1 MCAGLFGVA
10 LLFAGALVPSAHLSG
25 PPSTSTSTVSD
36 QYVRA
41 TPTATDSIALEQGW
55 NLVSSRIVPDAPALE
70 DVFADVAPSIVEVR
84 DEQDRVYRPGEVN
97 EIGDWNA
104 REGYEVYASSP
115 QTLVLEGTP
124 LAREAKISL
133 DQGWNIIPYL
143 PDAPL
148 PVAEALSSI
157 DNAVVMVKNGRGD
170 AYIPSEDVNQ
180 IGQLA
185 PKEAYKINVSQDV
198 ELSYPSGSRTYAA
211 ECLRQRNAVVPRDFG
226 SFVAET
232 PSDSLQR
239 ITNRETL
246 NAALDNAPVG
256 GAVCLPKG
264 DYYML
269 PDHTKDYV
277 ATVQI
282 RRDSVTLWGAGRND
296 NGNGTALYSR
306 GQYLVIDGS
315 VVRGDGI
322 GFYAPSAGGEI
333 DGVVLRD
340 FELNGNTT
348 GHTGDYEWP
357 ADPSDGDGWDTS
369 NRGINLSGSSGT
381 LPTSAEIRN
390 VWIHKFKAPLIYFG
404 GNKLGTVVVD
414 NVISENTN
422 ASTINIAGDSVV
434 VTDSEFGL
442 SRFWVEIGPKQPDD
456 YGRYDN
462 NYFHDAAKKQA
473 FVFSGG
479 DGYEHEY
486 LIENNTFEDCN
497 FGQSF
502 SDQLFQFGGG
512 VAGSIVIRSNTMTN
526 CGGALFT
533 TTPLATVDTT
543 RDVTIKNNDIE
554 TQGGEVFYFLREVA
568 DIVVR
573 DNTIER
579 VGGPRKR
586 STPLTAWGG
595 ASKVNVDVI
604 GNEIKN
610 GFHGMKRYDLE
621 ANGKRPLHLQN
632 EYTNSPGATVHGIS
646 AADSLVDPFVETTL
660 LRPKESSVEVTLGTE
675 HIPDGQT
682 TTFISQDDDGP
693 NGAEVV
699 FSPSNPTYD
708 VSEERRL
715 TDGQTITM
723 EYDESAGY
731 WIETQ

>member
-1 MCAGLFGVA
+1 
-10 LLFAGALVPSAHLSG
+10 
-25 PPSTSTSTVSD
+25 
-36 QYVRA
+36 
-41 TPTATDSIALEQGW
+41 
-55 NLVSSRIVPDAPALE
+55 
-70 DVFADVAPSIVEVR
+70 VFADVAPAIVEVR

-133 DQGWNIIPYL
+133 DQGWNTISYL

-170 AYIPSEDVNQ
+170 AYIPSEGVNR

-226 SFVAET
+226 SFVADT

-322 GFYAPSAGGEI
+322 GFYGGN

-348 GHTGDYEWP
+348 GHTGEYNWP
-357 ADPSDGDGWDTS
+357 ADPEDGTGWDTS
-369 NRGINLSGSSGT
+369 NRGINLSGPSS
-381 LPTSAEIRN
+381 TSHTSVEIRN
-390 VWIHKFKAPLIYFG
+390 VWIHKFKAPLVYYG
-404 GNKLGTVVVD
+404 GNSLGTVVAD
-414 NVISENTN
+414 NIISEDTN
-422 ASTINIAGDSVV
+422 ASTFNMAGDSVV
-434 VTDSEFGL
+434 VTNSEFGL
-442 SRFWVEIGPKQPDD
+442 SRFWVEITPKQADD
-456 YGRYDN
+456 YGRYAN
-462 NYFHDAAKKQA
+462 NYFHDAAKKRA
-473 FVFSGG
+473 FTFSGG
-479 DGYEHEY
+479 GDYIDEY
-486 LIENNTFEDCN
+486 IVENNTFEDCN
-497 FGQSF
+497 FGESP
-502 SDQLFQFGGG
+502 SDQLFQFSG
-512 VAGSIVIRSNTMTN
+512 AIQGSFVIRNNTMLS

-533 TTPLATVDTT
+533 KTGLAEGGPT

-554 TQGGEVFYFLREVA
+554 TMSGDVFYFLRDVK
-568 DIVVR
+568 DITIR
-573 DNTIER
+573 DNIIER
-579 VGGPRKR
+579 VGGQYGNN

-595 ASKVNVDVI
+595 PSKVNANVI
-604 GNEIKN
+604 DNEIKN
-610 GFHGMKRYDLE
+610 AYRGIERFDLN
-621 ANGKRPLHLQN
+621 ANAKRPLHLQN
-632 EYTNSPGATVHGIS
+632 KYTGGSKGRTQHSIS
-646 AADSLVDPFVETTL
+646 AANSLADPFGETAFL
-660 LRPKESSVEVTLGTE
+660 LPTESSVEVTLGTE
-675 HIPDGQT
+675 HVPDGQI
-682 TTFISQDDDGP
+682 TTFVSRDYKGP
-693 NGAEVV
+693 SGAEVV

-708 VSEERRL
+708 VSEEQRL
-715 TDGQTITM
+715 SEGQTITL
-723 EYDESAGY
+723 EYDASAGY
-731 WIETQ
+731 WVETQ